1 MRIHADAKVDK
12 LARTDMFGARSKRS
26 LREVASLADELE
38 VPEGTQLTVQGEQG
52 REVFVLVDGAAEVRQ
67 DGELLRELGPGEV
80 IGERAVLAGGPRTA
94 TVTTTEPSRVLV
106 LTDRDFRRVA
116 PRA

>member
-1 MRIHADAKVDK
+1 MKTRADTKTEK
-12 LARTDMFGARSKRS
+12 LARTDLFGGCSKRS

-67 DGELLRELGPGEV
+67 DGEFLREVGPGEV
-80 IGERAVLAGGPRTA
+80 LGERAVLEDRPRSA
-94 TVTTTEPSRVLV
+94 TVTTTERSRVLV
-106 LTDRDFRRVA
+106 LTGRDFRRVA
-116 PRA
+116 HCA